1 MDRFDLSGRVAIV
14 TGASQGIG
22 KGIALTLAEA
32 GADLAI
38 VAREP
43 EQVTGG
49 SSRIHLPTEPVV
61 DAVQAMGRRAIGI
74 LADVRDPEQVDGMT
88 AQVLRALGR
97 IDILVN
103 NAGATW
109 GETFKTGPLLELT
122 ISDFEECMRL
132 NLHSVFL
139 CSRSVAPAMLDQ
151 GKGVI
156 VNLSSLNGR
165 GPSPNQ
171 GAYGAAKAGVVSLT
185 QTMSLEWAPQIRVN
199 AIAPGYISHPDRA
212 PVHPYAPQQ
221 RARLEE
227 TVALGRAGTV
237 DDLTGAILYLAS
249 DASAYTTGTVIDIEG
264 GRRAW

>member
-1 MDRFDLSGRVAIV
+1 MNSFDLTGRVAIV
-14 TGASQGIG
+14 TGGSQGIG

-32 GADLAI
+32 GADIAI

-43 EQVTGG
+43 EGVTGG
-49 SSRIHLPTEPVV
+49 STRIHQPTQPVV
-61 DAVQAMGRRAIGI
+61 EAIEAMGRKAIGI
-74 LADVRDPEQVDGMT
+74 LADVRDADQIDAMT
-88 AQVLRALGR
+88 AQVRKTFGH

-109 GETFKTGPLLELT
+109 GETFKTGPLLDLT
-122 ISDFEECMRL
+122 PADFEECLRL
-132 NLHSVFL
+132 NLQSVFL
-139 CSRSVAPAMLDQ
+139 VSRSVAPTMLSQ

-185 QTMSLEWAPQIRVN
+185 QTMSLEWAPQIRIN
-199 AIAPGYISHPDRA
+199 AIAPGYINHPDRA
-212 PVHPYAPQQ
+212 PVHPYAPPQ
-221 RARLEE
+221 RDRLEN
-227 TVALGRAGTV
+227 TVALARAGTV